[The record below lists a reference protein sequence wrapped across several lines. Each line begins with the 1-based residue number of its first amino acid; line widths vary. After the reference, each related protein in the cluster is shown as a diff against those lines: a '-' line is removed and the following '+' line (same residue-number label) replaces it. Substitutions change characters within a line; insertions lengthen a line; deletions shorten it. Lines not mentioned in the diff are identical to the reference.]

1 MKGGHGNKPPAN
13 GVKTNLCALLI
24 PKIQKNIF
32 RKEIVMKRLFAFMMA
47 LVLVLSLSVS
57 AFAAENTGSITITN
71 ATIGQSYSLF
81 KIFDA
86 TYSTDANGNADAVS
100 YSITTDNQF
109 FSYMFGADGKTENT
123 YFAYDAVT
131 GAVTRKDGTQ
141 NADIISYL
149 TDMVRSEENKFTA
162 VKTETATAATVK
174 FENLPYGYYLIDKGN
189 GAAVT
194 IDSNTPDVN
203 VIDKNQIP
211 GTGFSKQVWD
221 EEAQQW
227 VTNSSAN
234 IGDLVDFKVEFQ
246 ATNYDG
252 EKQIKYYTVADTKG
266 DALWVEFKSVEVW
279 VNGVKLD
286 RGYYHGIEGTHNT
299 GEWKYLG
306 TWTEEEKASA
316 DNAQWYMIHRG
327 FDSFDIVI
335 PWMDNYHFEGTT
347 NDFSLT
353 YGENAKSI
361 YPSPVNVVVK
371 YHASVE
377 PGATIGGV
385 QNNNLWNTADLS
397 WTSDITDGPD
407 DPSTTTITV
416 YALGL
421 RKIDADT
428 GAHLAG
434 AVFEVYRDEACTMP
448 VYVIPT
454 GIKGVY
460 ILDDLNT
467 SVSGAYRDTSRGKY
481 EQYLE
486 AYLGENWRTAQKNVV
501 TSEINGKL
509 VILGLEAGDYY
520 LKETVAPDG
529 YNKLATTTMVTVGQT
544 NSTFFVIADAAG
556 NVYDAQN
563 ATDEQV
569 KHTYLATIAN
579 VENSKGVELPS
590 TGGEGTMMLITIGTM
605 IAMAFAVLLITHKKM
620 SVYHD

>member
-1 MKGGHGNKPPAN
+1 
-13 GVKTNLCALLI
+13 
-24 PKIQKNIF
+24 
-32 RKEIVMKRLFAFMMA
+32 MKRLFSFMMA
-47 LVLVLSLSVS
+47 LVLVLSLGIT
-57 AFAAENTGSITITN
+57 AFAAEDTGSITITN
-71 ATIGQSYSLF
+71 ATIGDSYGLF

-86 TYSTDANGNADAVS
+86 TYSTDAAGNTDAVS

-109 FSYMFGADGKTENT
+109 FAYMFGADGKADNT

-131 GAVTRKDGTQ
+131 GAVTRKEGSQ
-141 NADIISYL
+141 NGDIISYL
-149 TDMVRSEENKFTA
+149 TDMVHSGSDNFTA
-162 VKTETATAATVK
+162 VKSETATSELVV
-174 FENLPYGYYLIDKGN
+174 FDELPYGYYLIDKGN

-211 GTGFSKQVWD
+211 GGDFSKQIWD
-221 EEAQQW
+221 EEQQQW
-227 VTNSSAN
+227 VTNTSAN

-266 DALWVEFKSVEVW
+266 DSLWVEFNSVEVW
-279 VNGVKLD
+279 VDGVKLN
-286 RGYYHGIEGTHNT
+286 RGYYHGIAGTHNT
-299 GEWKYLG
+299 GEWKYFG

-327 FDSFDIVI
+327 FDAFDIVI

-347 NDFSLT
+347 HDFSIT

-361 YPSPVNVVVK
+361 NPSPVNVVVK
-371 YHASVE
+371 YCASVE

-428 GAHLAG
+428 GAYLAG
-434 AVFEVYRDEACTMP
+434 AEFEVYRDEACTMP

-467 SVSGAYRDTSRGKY
+467 AVSGEYRDTSRGKY

-486 AYLGENWRTAQKNVV
+486 AYLGENWRTTQKNVV

-509 VILGLEAGDYY
+509 VILGLEAGNYY
-520 LKETVAPDG
+520 LKETVAPNG
-529 YNKLATTTMVTVGQT
+529 YNKLATTTVVTVGQT
-544 NSTFFVIADAAG
+544 NHGFFVIADPNG
-556 NVYDAQN
+556 NVVDAQT
-563 ATDEQV
+563 ATGEQV
-569 KHTYLATIAN
+569 RHTYTATSTI

-590 TGGEGTMMLITIGTM
+590 TGGEGTFWLITIGTL
-605 IAMAFAVLLITHKKM
+605 MAIGFAVFLITNKKM
-620 SVYHD
+620 SVYTD

>member
-1 MKGGHGNKPPAN
+1 MKGGHESKPPAN

-24 PKIQKNIF
+24 PQYSKNNF

-47 LVLVLSLSVS
+47 LVLVLSLGAT
-57 AFAAENTGSITITN
+57 AFAAEETGSITITN
-71 ATIGQSYSLF
+71 ATVGHAYSLY

-86 TYSTDANGNADAVS
+86 TYSTDAAGNADAVS

-109 FSYMFGADGKTENT
+109 FTYMFGADGKAENT

-131 GAVTRKDGTQ
+131 GAVTRKEGTQ
-141 NADIISYL
+141 NSDIIAYL
-149 TDMVRSEENKFTA
+149 TEMVRSEEDDFTA
-162 VKTETATAATVK
+162 VKTETAASATVV
-174 FENLPYGYYLIDKGN
+174 FSDLPYGYYLIDKGN

-211 GTGFSKQVWD
+211 GSDFSKLIWD
-221 EEAQQW
+221 EELEQW
-227 VTNSSAN
+227 VSGSSAN
-234 IGDLVDFKVEFQ
+234 IGDIVNYKVEFD

-266 DALWVEFKSVEVW
+266 NALWVEFNSVEVW

-286 RGYYHGIEGTHNT
+286 RGYYHGIAGAHNT
-299 GEWKYLG
+299 NEWKYFG
-306 TWTEEEKASA
+306 TWTEEQKASA

-327 FDSFDIVI
+327 YDAFDIVI
-335 PWMDNYHFEGTT
+335 PWMDHYHFEGTT

-361 YPSPVNVVVK
+361 YPSPVEVK
-371 YHASVE
+371 VTYNASVE
-377 PGATIGGV
+377 PGATIGGA
-385 QNNNLWNTADLS
+385 QDNNLWNTARLS
-397 WTSDITDGPD
+397 WTSDKTDGPD
-407 DPSTTTITV
+407 DPSTTVITV

-421 RKIDADT
+421 EKVDADT
-428 GAHLAG
+428 KAHLAG
-434 AVFEVYRDEACTMP
+434 AQFEVYRDEACTNP

-454 GIKGVY
+454 NIKGVY
-460 ILDDLNT
+460 ILDDLKT
-467 SVSGAYRDTSRGKY
+467 IVSGEHRETSRKKY
-481 EQYLE
+481 A
-486 AYLGENWRTAQKNVV
+486 AYLDAYLQGAEQKNVV

-509 VILGLEAGDYY
+509 VVLGLEAGDYY

-529 YNKLATTTMVTVGQT
+529 YNKLATTTKVSVGQS
-544 NSTFFVIADAAG
+544 NGNFFVIADKEG
-556 NVYDAQN
+556 NVYNAQS
-563 ATDEQV
+563 ATGEQER
-569 KHTYLATIAN
+569 HDYTATVTN

-605 IAMAFAVLLITHKKM
+605 VAMAFAVLLITHKKM
-620 SVYHD
+620 TVYHD